1 MLRQTIKYIDFNGDE
16 TEEVLYFNLS
26 KTEAVELELGFK
38 GGLESEV
45 KRLVEAGDNLAT
57 YRFFKGLVLKAYGH
71 KSGDGKR
78 FIKNDTIREEFEQS
92 AAFEEFV
99 FKLMNDETGKTA
111 MAFFTNIMPR
121 EIRENLAGKEIDI
134 ETTKAEIDKLQSDG
148 VY

>member
-1 MLRQTIKYIDFNGDE
+1 MLRQTVKFVDFNGDE

-26 KTEAVELELGFK
+26 KTEAVELELSFK
-38 GGLESEV
+38 GGLES
-45 KRLVEAGDNLAT
+45 KIRSLVEAGDNLAT
-57 YRFFKGLVLKAYGH
+57 YRFFKELVLKAYGH

-121 EIRENLAGKEIDI
+121 EIRESLSGKEINI
-134 ETTKAEIDKLQSDG
+134 EEVRAEVDKLQSDG